1 MGSRILETVQ
11 GRARITI
18 TTCVSILNFFGVGSM
33 RVFLPRFL
41 LMFAYVGV
49 LTIVGVIGYV
59 VIEGWSAHDALYM
72 TAITLTA
79 VGYQEVAPLSPAGRN
94 FTMVLLA
101 GGITGMGIWFA
112 LITSFIVE
120 FDLKDVFKRRKVMSE
135 IQDLS
140 DHIIVCGGGRTG
152 RQVME
157 ELVSLAQPFVV
168 IERDSERILELEE
181 SFPDLLVVRGDA
193 TVDMHL
199 EQAGVGRAKGLLT
212 CLSAEPD
219 NVFVCLSARDLNAE
233 LTIVARAFEEDTMDK
248 LYRAGANH
256 VVSPN
261 VSGALRMASMLLRPG
276 VIDFLDIASRSHGM
290 ALRLEQADIAPDS
303 SLAGKTLAEAAIPQ
317 ATGLIVIAIQK
328 RSKGKQRFEFNP
340 SGSTVLDPG
349 DEIIILGRSAQ
360 ITKLKK
366 YVG

>member
-1 MGSRILETVQ
+1 
-11 GRARITI
+11 
-18 TTCVSILNFFGVGSM
+18 M

-49 LTIVGVIGYV
+49 LTVVGVVGYST
-59 VIEGWSAHDALYM
+59 IEGWPLHDALYM
-72 TAITLTA
+72 TVITLTA
-79 VGYQEVAPLSPAGRN
+79 VGYNEVAPLSPAGRN
-94 FTMVLLA
+94 FTMLLLA

-120 FDLKDVFKRRKVMSE
+120 FDLKDVFRRRKIMME
-135 IQDLS
+135 TQKLT

-157 ELVSLAQPFVV
+157 ELISLAQPFVL
-168 IERDSERILELEE
+168 IERDPERIAELEE

-193 TVDMHL
+193 TLDMHL
-199 EQAGVGRAKGLLT
+199 EAAGVARARGLLT

-219 NVFVCLSARDLNAE
+219 NVFVCLSARDLNAG

-261 VSGALRMASMLLRPG
+261 VSGALRMASMLLRPA
-276 VIDFLDIASRSHGM
+276 VVDFLDIAARSHGM

-317 ATGLIVIAIQK
+317 ATGLIVIAIHK
-328 RSKGKQRFEFNP
+328 KSAESPSFEFNP
-340 SGSTVLDPG
+340 VASTLLEPG
-349 DEIIILGRSAQ
+349 DEIIVLGQSDQ
-360 ITKLKK
+360 ITKLND
-366 YVG
+366 YVRR

>member
-1 MGSRILETVQ
+1 
-11 GRARITI
+11 
-18 TTCVSILNFFGVGSM
+18 M
-33 RVFLPRFL
+33 RVFVPRFL

-49 LTIVGVIGYV
+49 LTVVGVIGYHL
-59 VIEGWSAHDALYM
+59 IEGWPVDDALYM
-72 TAITLTA
+72 TVITLTA
-79 VGYQEVAPLSPAGRN
+79 VGYQEVAPLTPAGRN
-94 FTMVLLA
+94 FTMLLLA
-101 GGITGMGIWFA
+101 GGITGMGLWFA

-120 FDLKDVFKRRKVMSE
+120 FDLKDVFRRRKIMSE
-135 IQDLS
+135 IQNLT

-157 ELVSLAQPFVV
+157 ELVSLAQPFVL
-168 IERDSERILELEE
+168 IERDPERILELEG

-193 TVDMHL
+193 TLDMHL
-199 EQAGVGRAKGLLT
+199 EAAGVGRAKGLLT

-219 NVFVCLSARDLNAE
+219 NVFVCLSARDLNDA

-276 VIDFLDIASRSHGM
+276 VVDFLDIASRSHGM
-290 ALRLEQADIAPDS
+290 ALRLEQAEIVPDS
-303 SLAGKTLAEAAIPQ
+303 SLAGKSLAAAGIPQ

-328 RSKGKQRFEFNP
+328 KSTGSESFEFNP
-340 SGSTVLDPG
+340 SANTVLEPG
-349 DEIIILGRSAQ
+349 DEIIVLGQSNQ
-360 ITKLKK
+360 IAKLKA
-366 YVG
+366 YVSR